1 MTLSREPAS
10 ALTHLIGAILS
21 VGALAAL
28 IYRGAV
34 SGTAWH
40 VVSFTVFGVSLIVLY
55 TASTLYHG
63 LALSPRAK
71 LAFRRLDH
79 MMIFVLIAGTY
90 TPFCL
95 VPLRGSWGWPLFGV
109 IWGCAALG
117 MIVKIFWMN
126 APRWLSLGLYLL
138 MGWLV
143 VVAAYP
149 LSQSVTAAS
158 LTWLGVGG
166 LLYTVGA
173 VFYAVKWPSPWP
185 GRFGFHEIWHLF
197 VMAGSAAHFVAVLAL
212 V

>member
-1 MTLSREPAS
+1 VTLSREPAS

-63 LALSPRAK
+63 LALSPKAK

-109 IWGCAALG
+109 IWGCAVLG
-117 MIVKIFWMN
+117 MIVKLFWMN

>member
-63 LALSPRAK
+63 LALSPKAK

-109 IWGCAALG
+109 IWGCAVLG
-117 MIVKIFWMN
+117 MIVKLFWMN
-126 APRWLSLGLYLL
+126 APRWLSLGFYLL

-149 LSQSVTAAS
+149 LSQSVSAAS

>member
-1 MTLSREPAS
+1 
-10 ALTHLIGAILS
+10 
-21 VGALAAL
+21 
-28 IYRGAV
+28 
-34 SGTAWH
+34 
-40 VVSFTVFGVSLIVLY
+40 
-55 TASTLYHG
+55 
-63 LALSPRAK
+63 
-71 LAFRRLDH
+71 
-79 MMIFVLIAGTY
+79 
-90 TPFCL
+90 
-95 VPLRGSWGWPLFGV
+95 
-109 IWGCAALG
+109 

-149 LSQSVTAAS
+149 LSQSVTAVS

-185 GRFGFHEIWHLF
+185 GRFGFHEVWHLF
-197 VMAGSAAHFVAVLAL
+197 VLAGSAAHFVAVLAL